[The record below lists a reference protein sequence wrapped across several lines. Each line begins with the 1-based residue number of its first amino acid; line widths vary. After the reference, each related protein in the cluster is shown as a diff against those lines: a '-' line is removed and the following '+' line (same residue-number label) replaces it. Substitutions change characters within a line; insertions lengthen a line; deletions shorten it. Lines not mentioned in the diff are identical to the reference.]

1 MERLTFT
8 FSPHFLKEKIFFF
21 LRLPR
26 GYLTEFY
33 GICQISNC
41 GWEPYLGRLSRDT
54 NFSVLNVQFKSEGKL
69 VEVKRYLS
77 LLEIEI

>member
-1 MERLTFT
+1 MEKLTLT
-8 FSPHFLKEKIFFF
+8 FSPNFLKEKIFFL

-26 GYLTEFY
+26 GYLMEFY
-33 GICQISNC
+33 GICKISNY

-69 VEVKRYLS
+69 VGVKRYLS